1 MTEILIERS
10 ANIVVRLKMI
20 FDRLSFDKNKTVTNQ
35 IKQQSSNWATLNPE
49 FSVPHKE
56 HR

>member
-56 HR
+56 NR